1 MLAGVGTQRWPVRG
15 RSPLLSPADM
25 LIIGAA
31 ALLFFGPDQ
40 LPKVARRAGQV
51 VREVQSTSQSF
62 IREMER
68 AADESDFHAAQA
80 AYAREPESGA
90 FVGPES
96 GAFVG
101 SESGA
106 AFRQPENTTL
116 DEPESA
122 TSSEPQSVALSESQ
136 SPAFGAADPLDVPL
150 PAQRGSTAPV
160 PDMIKP
166 PDPPV

>member
-1 MLAGVGTQRWPVRG
+1 
-15 RSPLLSPADM
+15 M

-90 FVGPES
+90 FVG
-96 GAFVG
+96 

-106 AFRQPENTTL
+106 AFRQPESTTL

-122 TSSEPQSVALSESQ
+122 TFSEPRSVALSESQ
-136 SPAFGAADPLDVPL
+136 SPSFEASDPLDVPL

-160 PDMIKP
+160 PDLIKP